1 MQPSYDYIIVGAGSA
16 GCVLADRLSADGRN
30 TVLVIEAGGSDRSN
44 EFGAEERVGAD
55 GRDDETGRLG
65 KLGHGVSVASVG
77 HDPGH
82 IGTGGLCDCG
92 KFRFVPAS
100 DGPGEITVGAVALD
114 EVPAEDFADEAGGAE
129 DDEVVRA
136 IRA

>member
-1 MQPSYDYIIVGAGSA
+1 MHDARAARLGRGRVRVDHALHPLGLAGQVDGVG
-16 GCVLADRLSADGRN
+16 
-30 TVLVIEAGGSDRSN
+30 AGGSDRSN
-44 EFGAEERVGAD
+44 EFGAVERVGAD

-65 KLGHGVSVASVG
+65 KLGHGVSVASVR

-92 KFRFVPAS
+92 KFRFVPAG
-100 DGPGEITVGAVALD
+100 DGPGEVAVGAVALD
-114 EVPAEDFADEAGGAE
+114 EVPAEDLANEAGGAE
-129 DDEVVRA
+129 DNDVVRA